1 MQFLKNL
8 FTARES
14 ETTANRQMQNKN
26 RMENAKKRLLIHAV
40 FALELMRGLEPLTY

>member
-14 ETTANRQMQNKN
+14 ETTANRQMHK
-26 RMENAKKRLLIHAV
+26 LIHAV

>member
-26 RMENAKKRLLIHAV
+26 RMGNAKKRLIHAV

>member
-26 RMENAKKRLLIHAV
+26 RMENALIHAV